1 MPHIKEITPE
11 ETAAM
16 LDRGDEFLLIDV
28 REDGEWAAGHIEGAI
43 HMGKGI
49 IERDIEGTVFDKSMP
64 LVLYCGVDEGWCRAM
79 ATRREDLSL
88 LGNMTEKERAKC
100 REKGIT
106 TIAQLSYGYR
116 PRRRR
121 HAKSTPQHGP
131 PPVRHDHKLK
141 ALAIKKAQVHV
152 VGYPDLSIE
161 GTPVFLDVEGMPDR
175 DFHHLIGRFA

>member
-1 MPHIKEITPE
+1 MKTCTLGATVGLLGVLALAPRP
-11 ETAAM
+11 AA
-16 LDRGDEFLLIDV
+16 
-28 REDGEWAAGHIEGAI
+28 AQ
-43 HMGKGI
+43 
-49 IERDIEGTVFDKSMP
+49 GT
-64 LVLYCGVDEGWCRAM
+64 LVMYCGVDEGWCRAM

-106 TIAQLSYGYR
+106 TLAQLSYGYR

-121 HAKSTPQHGP
+121 HVKSTPQHGP

-152 VGYPDLSIE
+152 VGAPDLSIE
-161 GTPVFLDVEGMPDR
+161 GTPVLLRV
-175 DFHHLIGRFA
+175 